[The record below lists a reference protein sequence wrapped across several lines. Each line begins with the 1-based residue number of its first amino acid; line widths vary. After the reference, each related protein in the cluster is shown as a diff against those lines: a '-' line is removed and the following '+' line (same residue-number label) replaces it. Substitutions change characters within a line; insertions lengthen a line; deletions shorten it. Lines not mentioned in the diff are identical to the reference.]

1 MILPGNTAMR
11 SCDCGVI
18 LLLLTLLNIFV
29 MRRSNLSAMDVL

>member
-1 MILPGNTAMR
+1 MILPGNTAMP

-29 MRRSNLSAMDVL
+29 MRRSSLSLMDVL